1 MTNRLAAQPGEIID
15 RSTSLSFTWNGKA
28 IIGYQGDTIAS
39 AIAASGIDVFGRSMK
54 YHRKRGI
61 LTADHWDP
69 NLFVQVGDEPNVRAG
84 SRPLEANMMVSS
96 QNVWPSL
103 EFDLG
108 AANQLVGRF
117 LSSGFYYKTF
127 MRPRFLWP
135 LYQKVLKKFAP
146 GGRIHWETSTHGAYD
161 KRYLHPDVL
170 VAGGGPAGM
179 SHTFSMDTG
188 GECPEPRA
196 PRNPPAPQG
205 RLFSSSGHRAR

>member
-1 MTNRLAAQPGEIID
+1 MTNRLTAQPGEIID

-39 AIAASGIDVFGRSMK
+39 AIAASGVDVFGRSMK

-117 LSSGFYYKTF
+117 LSSGFYY
-127 MRPRFLWP
+127 
-135 LYQKVLKKFAP
+135 
-146 GGRIHWETSTHGAYD
+146 
-161 KRYLHPDVL
+161 
-170 VAGGGPAGM
+170 
-179 SHTFSMDTG
+179 
-188 GECPEPRA
+188 
-196 PRNPPAPQG
+196 
-205 RLFSSSGHRAR
+205 